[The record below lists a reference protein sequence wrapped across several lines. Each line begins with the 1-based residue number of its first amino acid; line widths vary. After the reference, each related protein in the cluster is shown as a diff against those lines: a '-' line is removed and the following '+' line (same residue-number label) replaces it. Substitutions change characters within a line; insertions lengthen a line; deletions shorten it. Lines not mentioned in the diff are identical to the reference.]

1 MQVKIME
8 SLLKSIKDKNPLEIK
23 KEFDKEISGRILKR
37 LETRKKDLA
46 QDIFDPIL
54 DLSDS
59 EEESDSDTTEEE

>member
-1 MQVKIME
+1 ME

-23 KEFDKEISGRILKR
+23 KEFDKEISVRILKR

>member
-1 MQVKIME
+1 ME
-8 SLLKSIKDKNPLEIK
+8 GLVKSIKDKNPLEIK

>member
-1 MQVKIME
+1 MG

>member
-1 MQVKIME
+1 ME

>member
-1 MQVKIME
+1 ME
-8 SLLKSIKDKNPLEIK
+8 SLVKSIKDKNPLEIK